1 MALTSLR
8 LKEDLGFITPG
19 LSISGAIGFNSYF
32 QTYTIGSHD
41 YQRFSVQK
49 VADEIE
55 LTPIGEDSGKLNIDE
70 GKSYQQ
76 RNLSMQALLN
86 YDRTFGIH
94 TVSGMLMANRDEL
107 TISGHNL
114 PYFNVGKI
122 GRASCRERV

>member
-1 MALTSLR
+1 MKRCTWCNLNNP
-8 LKEDLGFITPG
+8 KYIE
-19 LSISGAIGFNSYF
+19 Y
-32 QTYTIGSHD
+32 HD
-41 YQRFSVQK
+41 Y
-49 VADEIE
+49 EW
-55 LTPIGEDSGKLNIDE
+55 GKLNIDE

-114 PYFNVGKI
+114 PYFNI
-122 GRASCRERV
+122 GMGGRFTYAYDQKYIGEFTTGPKTIHQDAVSDSSRQVLSAGLQRMKTS